1 MKIVIIDDD
10 RAILR
15 SLSLILAGQG
25 YETTVFTD
33 PAEAE
38 QCLIN
43 RSLEPDVLLVDY
55 LLPGMN
61 GCRLIERLRTKLIDL
76 CPVMMISGHTNQV
89 KDCDLARA
97 GVDHFLPKPLDLE
110 RLVEILEQ
118 VRTRKLQ
125 SGSGV

>member
-1 MKIVIIDDD
+1 M
-10 RAILR
+10 
-15 SLSLILAGQG
+15 
-25 YETTVFTD
+25 
-33 PAEAE
+33 
-38 QCLIN
+38 
-43 RSLEPDVLLVDY
+43 DY

-76 CPVMMISGHTNQV
+76 CPVVMISGHTDQV
-89 KDCDLARA
+89 RMNDLARA

-118 VRTRKLQ
+118 VRTRRLQ